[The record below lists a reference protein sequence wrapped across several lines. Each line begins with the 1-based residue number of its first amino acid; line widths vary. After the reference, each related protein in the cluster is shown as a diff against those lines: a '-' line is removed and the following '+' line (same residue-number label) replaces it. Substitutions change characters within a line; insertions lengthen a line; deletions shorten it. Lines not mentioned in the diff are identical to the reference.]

1 MYNKNIGFT
10 IGKFAPLHK
19 GHQLLIETA
28 LKEMDEVYVVVYDT
42 DIIDINVEKRANWIK
57 QLYPNIHI
65 IYAYDSP
72 KQYGLDKESV
82 KIQMNYLSELIKDI
96 PVTHFYSSE
105 LYGEKVAEYLNI
117 ENRMIDLERKM
128 IPVSSSLI
136 REDCENNSKYMEKF
150 KELSKITITNITKD
164 CGVNRQTFY
173 YHFKDVYD
181 LLEWIYMNEV
191 IQSMEGNDTYD
202 TWQQGFLSIFEY
214 VLENKEFVKNTY
226 YSISRDFF
234 LRFIYKQTTVLL
246 MNIIDEKSK
255 GMKVR
260 REDKQFMADFY
271 KYGFVGIMQDWIES
285 GMKEKPDNIIK
296 KLNSII
302 EGNFENALE
311 KLKCSN

>member
-42 DIIDINVEKRANWIK
+42 DIIDINVEKRANWIE

-150 KELSKITITNITKD
+150 VVSDLKGCGNSSLFLNQNNKI
-164 CGVNRQTFY
+164 
-173 YHFKDVYD
+173 
-181 LLEWIYMNEV
+181 EV
-191 IQSMEGNDTYD
+191 IRCQ
-202 TWQQGFLSIFEY
+202 
-214 VLENKEFVKNTY
+214 K
-226 YSISRDFF
+226 
-234 LRFIYKQTTVLL
+234 
-246 MNIIDEKSK
+246 
-255 GMKVR
+255 
-260 REDKQFMADFY
+260 
-271 KYGFVGIMQDWIES
+271 
-285 GMKEKPDNIIK
+285 
-296 KLNSII
+296 
-302 EGNFENALE
+302 
-311 KLKCSN
+311 